1 VRIHHIL
8 ATARSD
14 PPDGRVPA
22 CQYPV
27 VPGNLERQID
37 EDVRA
42 TVTRYDPFWGGQL
55 VLAVAILLQLSLS
68 EKLTLGSRYLLPGL
82 EAAALIA
89 LTAAAP
95 HPRMRRSPVRRHLA
109 LTLIGLV
116 TAANCYS
123 LVMLVHNLLRGGKT
137 DARALIGSGVVLWVT
152 NVLLFGVWYW
162 QLDGGG
168 PSARRLKRKPHP
180 DFLFVQMTATTF
192 APRGWHPT
200 LVDYLYTSFT
210 NATAFSPTDTM
221 PLTPLAKALMAA
233 QSLIA
238 LVTVGLVVA
247 RAVNIL

>member
-1 VRIHHIL
+1 
-8 ATARSD
+8 
-14 PPDGRVPA
+14 VPRD
-22 CQYPV
+22 
-27 VPGNLERQID
+27 LEHQID

-55 VLAVAILLQLSLS
+55 VLALAILLQLSLS
-68 EKLTLGSRYLLPGL
+68 EKLTLGSRFLLPVM

-95 HPRMRRSPVRRHLA
+95 HPRMRHSPLRRHLA
-109 LTLIGLV
+109 LTLIAVV
-116 TAANCYS
+116 TATNCYS
-123 LVMLVHNLLRGGKT
+123 LVLLCHYLLMSGKT
-137 DARALIGSGVVLWVT
+137 DAHALLGSGVVLWLT

-168 PSARRLKRKPHP
+168 PTARRHKRKPHP
-180 DFLFVQMTATTF
+180 DFLFVQMTATAY

-238 LVTVGLVVA
+238 LATIGLVVA